1 MGPALLADK
10 IKARGATRRHGLM
23 RRPVLIRSGL
33 LSGTFD
39 RASPCPGL
47 EDDRVG
53 RHASRD
59 PAPPHGRE
67 DDREGS
73 TSPRRWA
80 SGQTFGERAP
90 TWTAGQPSPGP
101 GERTTAWADI
111 HPRPGPEEGTT
122 AWADIIPVQ
131 TSGGKE
137 ARTWGNLPTPGLLSQ
152 GERPPAWGDINPR
165 TYVSPPPSVRVMVRG
180 RPPGPTCTNR
190 TARGC

>member
-1 MGPALLADK
+1 M
-10 IKARGATRRHGLM
+10 
-23 RRPVLIRSGL
+23 
-33 LSGTFD
+33 
-39 RASPCPGL
+39 
-47 EDDRVG
+47 G

-152 GERPPAWGDINPR
+152 GERPPAWDDINPR
-165 TYVSPPPSVRVMVRG
+165 TYVSPPSGVHEMVRG
-180 RPPGPTCTNR
+180 RPPGPTCTNHA
-190 TARGC
+190 ARGRWKRHPGRRSERTSSAGRLRYVTSGPSVGRHRRYTSNP